1 MDSYGMKRKI
11 FVLVMIILMV
21 ISILSISA
29 CSAQN
34 RPGPVEPTPTPNT
47 TPDPSQADE
56 DVTMSNKLADRIS
69 TMEEI
74 NSATVVVSGSK
85 AWVGVDLQ
93 ADAGTEVTEEVKTKI
108 TQMVKNQAN
117 NIRTVYVTA
126 DADTVTRLRNVAR
139 DITAGKPISGFMD
152 ELIDITK
159 RIMPS
164 AQ

>member
-1 MDSYGMKRKI
+1 MKRKI
-11 FVLVMIILMV
+11 FALTMIMLMV
-21 ISILSISA
+21 VSILSLSA
-29 CSAQN
+29 CSVQN

-47 TPDPSQADE
+47 TPNTMPNTNQADE
-56 DVTMSNKLADRIS
+56 DVAKSKQLADRIS

-74 NSATVVVSGSK
+74 NSATVVVTGSK

-93 ADAGTEVTEEVKTKI
+93 ANAGTEVTEEVKTKI

-126 DADTVTRLRNVAR
+126 DADTVSRLRNVAR
-139 DITAGKPISGFMD
+139 DTTAGKPISGFMD
-152 ELIDITK
+152 ELNKITN

-164 AQ
+164 VQ